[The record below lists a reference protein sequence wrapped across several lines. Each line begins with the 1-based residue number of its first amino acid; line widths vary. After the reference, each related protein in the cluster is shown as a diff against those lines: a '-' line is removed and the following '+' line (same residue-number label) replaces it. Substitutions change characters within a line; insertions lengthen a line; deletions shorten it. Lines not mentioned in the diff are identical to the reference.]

1 MTTITDPLVRDPAT
15 AARGRWLMLIVLLAG
30 QFMALLDVTIV
41 NVAMPTIGRTL
52 HASGA
57 ELQLVVAGY
66 TVSYAMML
74 ITGARLGDLYGR
86 RRVFLAG
93 VAIFTLASLACGIA
107 PGIGVLIGA
116 RFVQGAGAAA
126 MMPQIISVIQV
137 RFEGAA
143 RARALSAYTA
153 VLSSGAV
160 AGQVVGGLL
169 VTANLFGQTW
179 RPVFLVNVP
188 IGLAVLALVP
198 RVVPRDEAG
207 RGLAGGSGGVVPPR
221 QHRQLDLA
229 GLAIAVPA
237 VFLVVLPL
245 MLGHQENWPGW
256 VFACIALG
264 LVLATVFVRVER
276 RIADRGGD
284 PLLNLAV
291 LRAPGLVPGLAAV
304 AVLMIT
310 YGGFLFSFALH
321 LQGGLGDSALRAG
334 LTFAPCAVV
343 FGACGYFWRRL
354 PAAWHHLLA
363 PLGCLAAVGGYL
375 AVANVLRSGGS
386 GGAPLQ
392 AGLIVTGAA
401 LALGFSPLVTYALV
415 RVPRRH
421 AADASGL
428 LTTTIQLG
436 QAVGVATFGSLFLT
450 LDTGRGATS
459 AVSGHALAITMSWLA
474 AAMLLAVAAGIP
486 LARTVAAAR
495 RSAAAGGLAL
505 SLAGD

>member
-1 MTTITDPLVRDPAT
+1 MTTTADRMVRDPAT

-41 NVAMPTIGRTL
+41 NVAMPTLGRSL

-74 ITGARLGDLYGR
+74 ITGARMGDLYGR
-86 RRVFLAG
+86 RRMFLAG
-93 VAIFTLASLACGIA
+93 VGIFTLASLVCGIA
-107 PGIGVLIGA
+107 PGIEVLIAA
-116 RFVQGAGAAA
+116 RLVQGAGAAA
-126 MMPQIISVIQV
+126 MMPQIMSVIQV
-137 RFEGAA
+137 RFDGAA

-153 VLSSGAV
+153 VLSSGFV
-160 AGQVVGGLL
+160 AGQVIGGVL
-169 VTANLFGQTW
+169 VTANLFGQAW

-188 IGLAVLALVP
+188 IGLTVLALVP
-198 RVVPRDEAG
+198 RVMPRDQPG
-207 RGLAGGSGGVVPPR
+207 RGSSGR
-221 QHRQLDLA
+221 RLDIA

-237 VFLVVLPL
+237 VFLMVLPL
-245 MLGHQENWPGW
+245 MLGHQENWPAW
-256 VFACIALG
+256 VSACIALG
-264 LVLATVFVRVER
+264 LVLAVVFVGVER

-291 LRAPGLVPGLAAV
+291 LRAPGLGPGLAAV

-321 LQGGLGDSALRAG
+321 LQAGLGDSALRAG
-334 LTFAPCAVV
+334 LTFAPCALV

-354 PAAWHHLLA
+354 PTGSHHLLA
-363 PLGCLAAVGGYL
+363 PLGCLAAAGGYL
-375 AVANVLRSGGS
+375 TVAAILRSGGS
-386 GGAPLQ
+386 GGIPLQ
-392 AGLIVTGAA
+392 LALVVTGAA
-401 LALGFSPLVTYALV
+401 LAFGFSPLVTHALV
-415 RVPRRH
+415 KVPPRH

-450 LDTGRGATS
+450 LDADRGA
-459 AVSGHALAITMSWLA
+459 AGPAASGHALAITFGWLA
-474 AAMLLAVAAGIP
+474 AALVLGAAAGIA
-486 LARTVAAAR
+486 LARTVAATRAQ
-495 RSAAAGGLAL
+495 AA
-505 SLAGD
+505 S

>member
-1 MTTITDPLVRDPAT
+1 MTTTIDPLVRDPAA

-41 NVAMPTIGRTL
+41 NVAMPTIGRSL

-66 TVSYAMML
+66 TVSYAMLL
-74 ITGARLGDLYGR
+74 ITGARMGDIYGR
-86 RRVFLAG
+86 RRMFLAG
-93 VAIFTLASLACGIA
+93 VAIFTLSSLICGIA
-107 PGIGVLIGA
+107 PGIGVLIPA
-116 RFVQGAGAAA
+116 RFIQGAGAAA
-126 MMPQIISVIQV
+126 MMPQIMSVIQL
-137 RFEGAA
+137 RFDGAA

-153 VLSSGAV
+153 VLSSGFV
-160 AGQVVGGLL
+160 AGQVIGGVL
-169 VTANLFGQTW
+169 VTANLFGAAW

-198 RVVPRDEAG
+198 R
-207 RGLAGGSGGVVPPR
+207 LVPPDSPGGG
-221 QHRQLDLA
+221 RQLDLV

-245 MLGHQENWPGW
+245 MLGHQEDWPPW
-256 VFACIALG
+256 VFGCIALG
-264 LVLATVFVRVER
+264 LVLAAAFVLVER

-304 AVLMIT
+304 AVMMIT

-321 LQGGLGDSALRAG
+321 LQAGLGDSALRAG
-334 LTFAPCAVV
+334 LTFAPCALV
-343 FGACGYFWRRL
+343 FGVCGFFWRRL
-354 PAAWHHLLA
+354 PAASHHLLA
-363 PLGCLAAVGGYL
+363 PLGCLTAVGGYA
-375 AVANVLRSGGS
+375 AVALVLHSGGQ
-386 GGAPLQ
+386 GEPALQ
-392 AGLIVTGAA
+392 VALIVTGAA
-401 LALGFSPLVTYALV
+401 LALGFSPLVTYSLV
-415 RVPRRH
+415 RVPPHH

-450 LDTGRGATS
+450 LDAERGATVP
-459 AVSGHALAITMSWLA
+459 AASGHALAITLGWLA
-474 AAMLLAVAAGIP
+474 AAMVFGVAAGIP
-486 LARTVAAAR
+486 LARTVATAR
-495 RSAAAGGLAL
+495 RSAAAGG
-505 SLAGD
+505 

>member
-1 MTTITDPLVRDPAT
+1 MTTTIDPLVRDPAT

-66 TVSYAMML
+66 TVSYAMLL
-74 ITGARLGDLYGR
+74 ITGARMGDLYGR
-86 RRVFLAG
+86 RRMFLAG
-93 VAIFTLASLACGIA
+93 VAVFTLASLTCGIA
-107 PGIGVLIGA
+107 PSVGILIAA

-126 MMPQIISVIQV
+126 MMPQIMSVIQV
-137 RFEGAA
+137 RFSGAA

-153 VLSSGAV
+153 VLSSGFV
-160 AGQVVGGLL
+160 AGQVIGGVL

-188 IGLAVLALVP
+188 IGLALLALVP
-198 RVVPRDEAG
+198 RVVPRDEPGA
-207 RGLAGGSGGVVPPR
+207 RAPAGGSGPAATGGQGSRVVPPG
-221 QHRQLDLA
+221 QHRRLDLA
-229 GLAIAVPA
+229 GLAVAAPA

-256 VFACIALG
+256 VFACIAVG
-264 LVLATVFVRVER
+264 LVLAAVFVGVER
-276 RIADRGGD
+276 RLTSRGGD

-321 LQGGLGDSALRAG
+321 LQAGLGDSALRAG
-334 LTFAPCAVV
+334 LTFAPCALV

-354 PAAWHHLLA
+354 PASWHHRLA
-363 PLGCLAAVGGYL
+363 PLGCLVAVGGYL
-375 AVANVLRSGGS
+375 AVASVLRSGGP
-386 GGAPLQ
+386 GGFMLQ

-415 RVPRRH
+415 GVPLRH
-421 AADASGL
+421 AADASGV

-450 LDTGRGATS
+450 LDTGRGATAS
-459 AVSGHALAITMSWLA
+459 AVSGHALAVTMSWLA
-474 AAMLLAVAAGIP
+474 GAMLLAVGAGIP
-486 LARTVAAAR
+486 LARTVAQAR
-495 RSAAAGGLAL
+495 RAS
-505 SLAGD
+505 